1 VYAFD
6 PTAVR
11 ARLLGDEIGL
21 QFDLERAREQAQA
34 AEQNLHFWSG
44 AMLNE
49 LSLAYFVGLADHPKV
64 AELRTMILES
74 LRPERWADVRARVDS
89 NDRHYSIARAWS
101 GLALTLWLASGARRP
116 DLFAA
121 AHAAYARYFEA
132 TSGKQS
138 KWPVDSV
145 GNLVT
150 LACAAG
156 DHAAVRARFARAQL
170 AGHAGRTVDKVRTPL
185 DLGQA
190 IAAGTASPAE
200 LAAAADRMLRHKLA
214 AELEGGSYGDGAQ
227 MLYLASLTRPPGPL
241 DVPRLLADATQYIRY
256 LAPKPA
262 AKPKPPATKRAKPL
276 PPLPPPPAHPLPP
289 IGISAAV
296 YDPFPPPPRWH
307 DLGDGRWAV
316 RIMYGGCQSIPLDR
330 RLPDIVELHVHDPGY
345 ARAPGLQRM
354 TRATVDGETLS
365 LLAGR
370 GEPCPL
376 EVMFPLCSPNSV
388 DGERYQMSPKLTR
401 GHWRQALAVGALVN
415 LRAVT
420 FDACEDDR
428 QRVARG
434 AAPYELAPAWF
445 WQSPLAR
452 QLEAL
457 DIQADVHSLAVW
469 PTRFAEL
476 PRLRR
481 VYLRMWVKHT
491 TDAYSRAVRFVIDRV
506 DDRLA
511 WTLQYRAHP
520 LAIPDEVLAA
530 LFAGLA
536 PDQVQL
542 DVEAVRLR
550 VEHEADLAA
559 HLGQFARVR
568 EVRGEAPL
576 REL

>member
-1 VYAFD
+1 MYAFD
-6 PTAVR
+6 PTAIR
-11 ARLLGDEIGL
+11 ARLVGDPIGL
-21 QFDLERAREQAQA
+21 QFDLAHAREQAQA
-34 AEQNLHFWSG
+34 AELNLHFWSSS
-44 AMLNE
+44 MLNE
-49 LSLAYFVGLADHPKV
+49 LSLAYFVGLADHPLV
-64 AELRTMILES
+64 GELRDLIRAQ
-74 LRPERWADVRARVDS
+74 LRPERWADARARTSGDE
-89 NDRHYSIARAWS
+89 RHYSIAHAWS
-101 GLALTLWLASGARRP
+101 RLALTHWLASGARRP
-116 DLFAA
+116 DLFAQAQA
-121 AHAAYARYFEA
+121 AHARYFEA
-132 TSGKQS
+132 AYGKQS
-138 KWPVDSV
+138 KWRVEAVSD
-145 GNLVT
+145 LVT
-150 LACAAG
+150 FACAAG
-156 DHAAVRARFARAQL
+156 DHAAVRALFARAPL

-190 IAAGTASPAE
+190 IAAGTASAAE
-200 LAAAADRMLRHKLA
+200 LEAAADRMLRHKLA
-214 AELEGGSYGDGAQ
+214 GELEGGRYGDGAQ
-227 MLYLASLTRPPGPL
+227 MLYLASLLRPPV
-241 DVPRLLADATQYIRY
+241 DVPQLLAGATQYVRY

-262 AKPKPPATKRAKPL
+262 AAKPKPPKKPKPL

-296 YDPFPPPPRWH
+296 HDPFPPPPRWH

-316 RIMYGGCQSIPLDR
+316 RIMYGGCQSIPHDR

-345 ARAPGLQRM
+345 ARTPGLRRM

-370 GEPCPL
+370 AAPCPL

-388 DGERYQMSPKLTR
+388 DGERYQRSPKLTR

-420 FDACEDDR
+420 FDASEDAR

-434 AAPYELAPAWF
+434 AAPYEIGPAWF

-457 DIQADVHSLAVW
+457 DVQADVHSLAVW

-481 VYLRMWVKHT
+481 VYLRMWIKHT
-491 TDAYSRAVRFVIDRV
+491 TDAYPRAVRLVIDRA
-506 DDRLA
+506 DAGLA

-520 LAIPDEVLAA
+520 LALPGEVLAA
-530 LFAGLA
+530 LFAGTS
-536 PDQVQL
+536 PDELQL
-542 DVEAVRLR
+542 DVEAVRQP
-550 VEHEADLAA
+550 VECEADIRSS
-559 HLGQFARVR
+559 LGRFARVR
-568 EVRGEAPL
+568 EVRGDAAL